1 MQGDPDV
8 LKLLNEQ
15 LTSELTAI
23 NQYFLH
29 SKMQDNWGLTEVA
42 GKTRQESF
50 EEMHHAEWITDR
62 ILLLDGLPNYQKLF
76 SVRIGQTLREQF
88 EADLALEYEVVERLK
103 PGIIMC
109 RGKGDAT
116 TANIFEAI
124 LKDEEGHIDHLETQL
139 QLMEKLGEELYLAQC
154 VSRPPGGGSG

>member
-29 SKMQDNWGLTEVA
+29 SKMQENWGFSELA
-42 GKTRQESF
+42 KRTREESI

-62 ILLLDGLPNYQKLF
+62 ILLLDGLPNYQRLF
-76 SVRIGQTLREQF
+76 SLRVGQSLREQF
-88 EADLALEYEVVERLK
+88 ERVSAAIDDLRRGTSLPALVV
-103 PGIIMC
+103 C
-109 RGKGDAT
+109 
-116 TANIFEAI
+116 
-124 LKDEEGHIDHLETQL
+124 H
-139 QLMEKLGEELYLAQC
+139 
-154 VSRPPGGGSG
+154 GGSIRVMLAARDPQGLDAFHSFEVPNVAVFAL